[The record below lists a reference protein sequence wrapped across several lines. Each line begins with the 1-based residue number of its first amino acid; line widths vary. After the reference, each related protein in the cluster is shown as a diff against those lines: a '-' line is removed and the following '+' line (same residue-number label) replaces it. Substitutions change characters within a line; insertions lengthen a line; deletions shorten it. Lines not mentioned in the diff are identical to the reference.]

1 MARILIVDDDR
12 ETCRFM
18 TELLAQPDR
27 AIESTQQVEHALDL
41 AEGDAYDLV
50 ISDINLEAPRN
61 GLDVLQAFRGA
72 SHPAQVVLISGFGT
86 LETAVAAVRAGA
98 FDYISKPFDIRE
110 VKATVERALAAHSAA
125 ATEPPV
131 GQEVRPPGLL
141 GRTAGMLTVYK
152 QIAHAADST
161 APVLILG
168 ESGTGKELVARA
180 IHTHG
185 RRRERPFVSVNCGAV
200 AESLLESELFGHVRG
215 AFTGAVA
222 DARGIFEQGDTG
234 TVFLDEL
241 GDTSLGMQVKLL
253 RVLEEGEIRPVGGH
267 RLRHVDVR
275 VVAATHVDLE
285 RAVAEERFRRDL
297 YYRLSVIVIRV
308 PPLRERKDDVALLTA
323 HFLQRASKRAGRTV
337 SLSPAALAAITAHDW
352 PGNVRELENT
362 IERMVCSEPS
372 SISRRSTRWSGAI
385 CSTCSRRSAATGRV
399 RPPCS
404 ASIDARSIAW
414 RSALASRSR
423 RIATAVVARKATSP
437 HERPRRSRA
446 RPGSFGR
453 RRGLRRAASCDARPG
468 ARGASLDLERHA
480 ARESD
485 GAAPCRAFDTARNR
499 RAGALR
505 ER

>member
-1 MARILIVDDDR
+1 MTRILIVDDDR

-27 AIESTQQVEHALDL
+27 AIESTQKVEHALDL
-41 AEGDAYDLV
+41 ADGDAYDLV
-50 ISDINLEAPRN
+50 ISDINLESPRN

-72 SHPAQVVLISGFGT
+72 AHPAQVVLISGFGT
-86 LETAVAAVRAGA
+86 LETAVAAVKAGA

-110 VKATVERALAAHSAA
+110 VKATVDRALAARDASTAD
-125 ATEPPV
+125 TPV
-131 GQEVRPPGLL
+131 GQEIRPPGLL

-152 QIAHAADST
+152 QIAHAADSA

-180 IHTHG
+180 IHAHG
-185 RRRERPFVSVNCGAV
+185 RRRERPFVSINCGAV

-215 AFTGAVA
+215 SFTGAVA
-222 DARGIFEQGDTG
+222 DARGLFEQGDTG

-241 GDTSLGMQVKLL
+241 GDTSLAMQVKLL
-253 RVLEEGEIRPVGGH
+253 RVLEEGEIRPVGAH

-308 PPLRERKDDVALLTA
+308 PPLRERKDDLAMLTS

-337 SLSPAALAAITAHDW
+337 TLSPAALAAITAHDW

-362 IERMVCSEPS
+362 IERMVVFARGSMLDVEDLPFAARHRTTETLQRAFVDLPS
-372 SISRRSTRWSGAI
+372 LDEVERRYLLY
-385 CSTCSRRSAATGRV
+385 V
-399 RPPCS
+399 
-404 ASIDARSIAW
+404 
-414 RSALASRSR
+414 LE
-423 RIATAVVARKATSP
+423 AVGGNRT
-437 HERPRRSRA
+437 
-446 RPGSFGR
+446 
-453 RRGLRRAASCDARPG
+453 RAAAVLGIDRRTLYRMAERFGVPLAEDRDG
-468 ARGASLDLERHA
+468 ARATEGD
-480 ARESD
+480 D
-485 GAAPCRAFDTARNR
+485 QP
-499 RAGALR
+499 
-505 ER
+505 